1 MHRRR
6 CSNALN
12 KVASAVGLAVAIAL
26 AAAPDARAE
35 IPADPLKSGKWTD
48 LVARL
53 LDGGQVVLDE
63 RVKVI
68 VPSIVENQA
77 QVPVAADA
85 RALSGVTKLVVF
97 ADYNP
102 IEHVVTLVPGKAAP
116 YISFRMKAEQ
126 GTPVRA
132 AARTADGVWH
142 VGSVYLDAAGGGCSQ
157 PALARRDADWS
168 VTVGN
173 TQARTWREVD
183 GQTRLRLRMRHP
195 MDTGLAKDNTPAFHI
210 ESLDVRG
217 SGGAPMATVEM
228 HEPMAEDPTVTLLM
242 RLPQGDAGIETEARD
257 NNGGVY
263 RATIPAALT
272 E

>member
-1 MHRRR
+1 MRRLR
-6 CSNALN
+6 CSDVTL
-12 KVASAVGLAVAIAL
+12 GLIAACGLLFAAPAAAL
-26 AAAPDARAE
+26 ADV
-35 IPADPLKSGKWTD
+35 PADPLKSGRWKD

-53 LDGGQVVLDE
+53 LDNGPVVLDE

-77 QVPVAADA
+77 QVPVAVDA
-85 RALSGVTKLVVF
+85 RSLPGVTRLVVF

-102 IEHVVTLVPGKAAP
+102 IEHVLTLLPGKAQA

-132 AARTADGVWH
+132 AALTSDGVWH

-168 VTVGN
+168 TTVGMA
-173 TQARTWREVD
+173 QARTWREAD
-183 GQTRLRLRMRHP
+183 GQTRLRMRLRHP

-210 ESLDVRG
+210 ERFDARG
-217 SGGAPMATVEM
+217 SGGEMLATVLM
-228 HEPMAEDPTVTLLM
+228 QEPVSEDPTVTLLL
-242 RLPQGDAGIETEARD
+242 RPAAGDATIETEARD

-263 RATIPAALT
+263 RSTIPAALT